1 MTFNDPDTK
10 AIFPVWADYFK
21 KLSIA
26 VPEGKPGL
34 NPGSISRSDK
44 IDIVYRYY

>member
-1 MTFNDPDTK
+1 MTFDDPDTK
-10 AIFPVWADYFK
+10 TIFPIWEDYFK
-21 KLSIA
+21 KLGIP

-44 IDIVYRYY
+44 IKIVYRFY